1 MATSFARGSRA
12 PLADAPGAFD
22 RRAQFDAKRRALL
35 QQAGIVFGQRG
46 FGNTSLEEIAQ
57 SLNITKA
64 ALYYYF
70 KSKQEILFECY
81 ALSFDLADDALAS
94 ALDEGVAPCD
104 QLRLFVRNYTLR
116 GLKELHQTMALRDV
130 DVLAPGHREIIDG
143 RRRQLH
149 RRLREVI
156 HAGIADGTIAPCDA
170 RVLVITLVGAISWLF
185 RAFDGEG
192 ALSADQVADQIM
204 HILANGFAMRASPE
218 KP

>member
-1 MATSFARGSRA
+1 MATSVARSPR
-12 PLADAPGAFD
+12 LAAAEPSGAFD

-57 SLNITKA
+57 SLNISKA

-70 KSKQEILFECY
+70 KSKQEILYECY
-81 ALSFDLADDALAS
+81 ALSFDLADDALARS
-94 ALDEGVAPCD
+94 LDEGETPCD
-104 QLRLFVRNYTLR
+104 QLRLFVRNYTLD

-130 DVLAPGHREIIDG
+130 DVLAPEHREIIDG

-156 HAGIADGTIAPCDA
+156 DAGIADGSIAPCDS

-185 RAFDGEG
+185 RAFDGGGE
-192 ALSADQVADQIM
+192 LSAEQIADQIM
-204 HILANGFAMRASPE
+204 RILANGFAVRAPTDKS
-218 KP
+218 